1 MGEEGCKQLDEVS
14 LKFQQVHVEDKSL
27 IWNTDLIETLELQ
40 NLLSQ
45 ASITVHGAEARKES
59 RGAHARED
67 FDSRDDENW
76 MVHTLGYYDDPVHQ
90 AHGSCTGKA
99 TIEYRP
105 THQYTLDKSEQDSF
119 PPQARVY

>member
-67 FDSRDDENW
+67 FTERDDEEW
-76 MVHTLGYYDDPVHQ
+76 MKHTLTWFDE
-90 AHGSCTGKA
+90 ATGKPA
-99 TIEYRP
+99 SCIDLSFTRP
-105 THQYTLDKSEQDSF
+105 WMLMSSPLCPRWH
-119 PPQARVY
+119 